1 MNQSNELQSINN
13 NYLNCPNFNHS
24 LPSLAIMS
32 NPNSDEQPQIVLPAS
47 SAACTQLSD
56 ANKAFDDV
64 VFDILKV
71 GPDEIAGQLT
81 LIDLP
86 LFKAIEP
93 DELISCKWMSREKL
107 IKAPNIV
114 QFTRR
119 FNQMW
124 FAFKMG
130 KYFGQGG
137 SILVM
142 KAEDKNLG
150 KFFFGSMSISNS
162 QMWSMVR
169 VRIFFLSFDFHLNS
183 FSKESSQKLNN

>member
-13 NYLNCPNFNHS
+13 NYLTCPNFNHS

-119 FNQMW
+119 CGLLLKWGN
-124 FAFKMG
+124 
-130 KYFGQGG
+130 
-137 SILVM
+137 ILV
-142 KAEDKNLG
+142 KG
-150 KFFFGSMSISNS
+150 
-162 QMWSMVR
+162 
-169 VRIFFLSFDFHLNS
+169 FLKENFKQLNDL
-183 FSKESSQKLNN
+183 KKIKTLRLVELSQKLNILIDLVLCYKRAKFWSKFFWNKKAKESF